1 MPQGLAIYF
10 RSFKRT
16 VPKQTAFDTSGRHPA
31 AWVTHALNF
40 LKQRVQVAI
49 PIPRSHHSLNVR
61 DFAEPR
67 FKPTEY
73 NDRYET

>member
-10 RSFKRT
+10 WSFKLT
-16 VPKQTAFDTSGRHPA
+16 VPKQTAFYTSGRPPA

-40 LKQRVQVAI
+40 LKQRAQVAV
-49 PIPRSHHSLNVR
+49 PIPRSRQSLNLR
-61 DFAEPR
+61 DFAESR
-67 FKPTEY
+67 SKPTEN